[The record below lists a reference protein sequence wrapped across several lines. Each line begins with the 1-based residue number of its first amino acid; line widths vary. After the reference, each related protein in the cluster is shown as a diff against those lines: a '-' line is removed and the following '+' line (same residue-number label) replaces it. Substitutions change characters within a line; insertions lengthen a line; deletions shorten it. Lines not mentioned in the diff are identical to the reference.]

1 MSGFVSIVGAGPWD
15 PGLLTLAGAERLSR
29 ADVVIADYLV
39 NPALLTHCRP
49 EATVLQRVAGP
60 HGGRKLDQD
69 AVNELMVEHASAGKH
84 VVRLKGGDP
93 MVFGRGA
100 EEARYL
106 RAHGIDYE
114 FVPGVSASIAAPEA
128 AGIPITHRDHTP
140 AFCVVSGFEA
150 YDKAG
155 LSVEWE
161 HLAKSAGTLVLLM
174 SVKNCGVNA
183 EKLIAAGRD
192 ATTPAAVVR
201 WGTRGIQRTV
211 VATLSTIGEAVAR
224 ENIRPPAVMVV
235 GDVVDRRADIHW
247 AEQRPL
253 FGKRVVVTRARHQAA
268 PLLQR
273 LAAQGADAV
282 AFPCLDVAPPEDPGV
297 LDDAVRRVA
306 DVDGVVLSS
315 PNGVAAF
322 FESLARCELDVRV
335 LAGKHVAAIGT
346 GTASRC
352 RARGL
357 RPDVVPTLA
366 RAEGLIDALRERGLL
381 GKHWLHV
388 RADEGR
394 DLLAAAVREA
404 GGTFDLVVGYRT
416 IRPEVP
422 PLLLRSLLEPAAGGE
437 GVDAICFAS
446 GKTARHFLETLTQ
459 AHGEATAREVLAQ
472 ARVIALGDVTRA
484 AIEALNVRVDTVAA
498 EPTDAGMLA
507 AVIDQI
513 GVREP

>member
-1 MSGFVSIVGAGPWD
+1 
-15 PGLLTLAGAERLSR
+15 LLTLAGAERLSR

-39 NPALLTHCRP
+39 NPALLTHCRAD
-49 EATVLQRVAGP
+49 ATIFQRVAGP
-60 HGGRKLDQD
+60 HPNQWGERKLDQD
-69 AVNELMVEHASAGKH
+69 TVNALMVEHASAGKH

-106 RAHGIDYE
+106 REHGVGFE
-114 FVPGVSASIAAPEA
+114 LVPGVSASIAAPEA

-174 SVKNCGVNA
+174 SVKNCAVNA
-183 EKLIAAGRD
+183 EKLVAAGRD
-192 ATTPAAVVR
+192 PSTPAAVVR

-211 VATLSTIGEAVAR
+211 VGTLSTIGEVVAR
-224 ENIRPPAVMVV
+224 EKIRPPAVMVV

-253 FGKRVVVTRARHQAA
+253 FGKRVVVTRAQSQAA
-268 PLLQR
+268 PLLQM

-282 AFPCLDVAPPEDPGV
+282 AFPCLEVAPPEDIAA
-297 LDDAVRRVA
+297 LDAAVRSVV
-306 DVDGVVLSS
+306 DVDGLVLSS
-315 PNGVAAF
+315 PNGVTAF
-322 FESLARCELDVRV
+322 FESLARCELDVRA
-335 LAGKHVAAIGT
+335 LAGKNVAAIGT
-346 GTASRC
+346 GTARRC
-352 RARGL
+352 EARGL
-357 RPDVVPTLA
+357 RPDIVPTVA
-366 RAEGLIDALRERGLL
+366 RAEGLIEALREHGRL
-381 GKHWLHV
+381 GGHWLHV

-394 DLLAAAVREA
+394 DLLPNAVREA
-404 GGTFDLVVGYRT
+404 GGTFDLVIGYRT
-416 IRPEVP
+416 IRPHIP
-422 PLLLRSLLEPAAGGE
+422 PLLLRSLLDPEDGGE

-446 GKTARHFLETLTQ
+446 GKTARHFLETMSE
-459 AHGEATAREVLAQ
+459 AHTEARARQLLER

-498 EPTDAGMLA
+498 HPTDAGMLE
-507 AVIDQI
+507 AVIAQI
-513 GVREP
+513 GAPES